1 MLRHLLRLIYRGFR
15 RDKTTFVINVLGL
28 STALAATFLI
38 YMWVQDEREI
48 DQFHEHKDRLYQVMR
63 NTMSRPGEI
72 STHAANSDLLA
83 PALKV
88 EMPEVEHIVPVE
100 YPDGKGI
107 LKVNNNQLRV
117 DGLAAGQEFFQV
129 FSFPLLL
136 GNAEEVLKGVNKM
149 VISDQV
155 AAVLFGSNQQAIG
168 ELIELDQE
176 GYEGVY
182 AVSGVF
188 AKSGYRTSEEFDY
201 LIPNEQFLSRRDP
214 AYINW
219 GSNAA
224 RVYLTLKEGVNW
236 KGFNVKIKD
245 FVRSRYQIEREPE
258 GADWVG
264 QLFLHPYSSK
274 YLQGRFENGVVAG
287 GRVGYIW
294 LFSLIAIFIVI
305 IAAINFMNL
314 STAQVSRK
322 FKQIGVQQVVGA
334 GRKTIVLHYLGEAV
348 SVSLIAATVAGMMVY
363 ILMPSFNVIT
373 AKQLQFSW
381 DGNMVLTSLLFVF
394 IVGLLSGSYP
404 AFYLSRFNPVNI
416 LKGRL
421 KSAGSKSWLRRGLVV
436 FQFGTS
442 SLLIVGV
449 LVVSQQV
456 KYVQSQDLGYKKD
469 NVIVFAGEEKLFE
482 KLDFFSEALNK
493 VPGVVSSSV
502 IEDRLTDISG
512 WTKAYKLPEE
522 LSYEAKPSLYEAVV
536 GHDFFETLS
545 IELKAGRTYS
555 RELNRESDKIIL
567 NERAIAALGLKDP
580 IGKVINWKGSDKEII
595 GICKNFHGQSLHES
609 IKPMAILFDP
619 EETNTV
625 LVRIQGGAE
634 EATLSA
640 LQDLYHQY
648 YPGLSFPYTFLD
660 EEYQSL
666 YLAEQRVA
674 NLSGYFAGIAIVI
687 SCLGLFGL
695 VAFSIQRKV
704 KEIGVRKVLGASRIN
719 IFTLLSKDFLRTIS
733 WAILIALSI
742 GYLLARKWLENFAY
756 HIELSWQHFALAG
769 LVAMLIAIGTIAWQI
784 YKAGLLQPVECLRDE

>member
-1 MLRHLLRLIYRGFR
+1 MLRHLLLLIYRGFL
-15 RDKTTFVINVLGL
+15 RDKTTFVINLLGL

-63 NTMSRPGEI
+63 NTMSRPGEV
-72 STHAANSDLLA
+72 STHASNSDLLA
-83 PALKV
+83 PALRA
-88 EMPEVEHIVPVE
+88 EMPELENIVPVE
-100 YPDGKGI
+100 YPEGKGI
-107 LKVNNNQLRV
+107 LKANDTQLRV
-117 DGLAAGQEFFQV
+117 DGLAAGQSFFQV

-155 AAVLFGSNQQAIG
+155 AAVLFGSNQQAMG

-182 AVSGVF
+182 SVSGVF
-188 AKSGYRTSEEFDY
+188 TKSGYRTSEEFDY
-201 LIPNEQFLSRRDP
+201 LVPNEQFLSRRDP

-219 GSNAA
+219 GSNSA
-224 RVYLTLKEGVNW
+224 RVYLTLEEGVDW
-236 KGFNVKIKD
+236 EEFNVKIKD

-264 QLFLHPYSSK
+264 QLFLHPYTSK
-274 YLQGRFENGVVAG
+274 YLQGRFENGVAAG

-334 GRKTIVLHYLGEAV
+334 GRKTIVLQYLGEAL
-348 SVSLIAATVAGMMVY
+348 SISLIAAVLALMMVY
-363 ILMPSFNVIT
+363 FLIPSFNVIT

-381 DGNMVLTSLLFVF
+381 DGNMVLTGLLFVF
-394 IVGLLSGSYP
+394 TVGLLSGSYP
-404 AFYLSRFNPVNI
+404 AFYLSRFNPVNT
-416 LKGRL
+416 LKGKLRG
-421 KSAGSKSWLRRGLVV
+421 AGNKSWLRRGLVV

-449 LVVSQQV
+449 LVVSKQV

-482 KLDFFSEALNK
+482 KLDFFSEALNQ

-502 IEDRLTDISG
+502 IEDQLTDISG

-522 LSYEAKPSLYEAVV
+522 LSYEVKPSLYEAVV
-536 GHDFFETLS
+536 GYDFFQTLS
-545 IELKAGRTYS
+545 IEVKAGRTFS
-555 RELNRESDKIIL
+555 REFNKESDKIVL
-567 NERAIAALGLKDP
+567 NERAVAALGLTNP
-580 IGKVINWKGSDKEII
+580 IGKVISWKGNDKEVI
-595 GICKNFHGQSLHES
+595 GICHDFHGQSLHEA

-625 LVRIQGGAE
+625 LVRIQRGAE

-640 LQDLYHQY
+640 LQDLYHRY
-648 YPGLSFPYTFLD
+648 YPGLPFPYTFLD
-660 EEYQSL
+660 EEYKSL

-704 KEIGVRKVLGASRIN
+704 KEIGVRKVLGATQLN
-719 IFTLLSKDFLRTIS
+719 IFTLLSKDFLWTIS

-742 GYLLARKWLENFAY
+742 GE
-756 HIELSWQHFALAG
+756 E
-769 LVAMLIAIGTIAWQI
+769 V
-784 YKAGLLQPVECLRDE
+784 VE